1 MNPFRNIYLTQSINN
16 HLPVIIYISK
26 NQFFIFNFLNQQ
38 KITKMTKSK
47 LNLMAFMLS
56 FSVATFVSSE
66 KAFAQQKANQ
76 SAELSIEYE
85 KYELDN
91 GLNIVLHQDKS
102 DPIVSV
108 AIQYGVGSN
117 REKKGRTGF
126 AHLFEHM
133 LFQESENVP
142 QDQFF
147 KKIQDAGGTLNGG
160 TWKDGTV
167 YYEVV
172 PKNALEM
179 VMWLESDRMGY
190 LINTVTETAF
200 ANQQEVVQNEKR
212 QRVDNNPYGH
222 TGWVIDKNL
231 YPDGH
236 PYSWQVI
243 GELEDLQNATV
254 ADVKEF
260 YDKFYGPNNATLVI
274 AGDFEKSEAKKLVEK
289 YFGEIKKRQ
298 EVAPLA
304 IQTVS
309 LSKTKRFYHEDNFAK
324 APQLNMVWPVAE
336 QFSKDAYALD
346 FLGEILSDGK
356 KAPLYKV
363 LVEEKELA
371 SQPRAY
377 NNPSQIAGK
386 FQISVT
392 ANADVDLDNVEAGIK
407 EAFVLFEK
415 EGVTDR
421 DIERIKAGQETDFY
435 NGISSVLGKS
445 FQLANYDVF
454 TGNPGFIEKDIQ
466 NIRAVT
472 KEDVMRVYNKYIK
485 NKPFIL
491 TSFVPKGQLDL
502 IAENSEKAEVVE
514 EEITENVEST
524 VAEAKQEIQKTPSK
538 FDRSVQ
544 PKMGDT
550 PKLNIPNS
558 WKEKL
563 GNQLE
568 VYGLEQTELPLVN
581 FSIVIDG
588 GHLLDD
594 LSKNGVANLMTDI
607 LMEGTANKTPAELE
621 EEIDMLGASINMYT
635 GNESIVIRGNTLK
648 RNFDKTMALV
658 EEILLQPRWDEK
670 EFARIKTSTINGIKR
685 NEANPNVIANQ
696 VYNKILYGENHPFA
710 YPTSG
715 TVASVESIKIQDLKD
730 YYNNYFSPSVSRM
743 HIVGDVSKAEAL
755 KAAKGLAE
763 KWKAKEVTIPEFE
776 VNNDR
781 DKASLYFVDVPNAKQ
796 SVINIG
802 YIALPRT
809 SEDFFPVEVMNY
821 KLGGSFSGNVN
832 LILREEKGYTYGARS
847 RFSGS
852 KIPGTFTAS
861 SSVRT
866 NTTGE
871 SVGIFRDEIAKYK
884 EGISPEDLEFTKNA
898 LIKSNALRFETQWSL
913 LGMLQEMS
921 AYDLDPKYIEKEEE
935 IIGAMTLE
943 QHKQLAQKYL
953 DESKMAYLVVGDAAT
968 QLDQFREM
976 GFDEVKVLDK
986 QGNEVTLPINLE
998 SAEVK
1003 D

>member
-1 MNPFRNIYLTQSINN
+1 MTNIKFRPL
-16 HLPVIIYISK
+16 
-26 NQFFIFNFLNQQ
+26 
-38 KITKMTKSK
+38 
-47 LNLMAFMLS
+47 AFMLPL
-56 FSVATFVSSE
+56 VLLTFVSCDKLKGE
-66 KAFAQQKANQ
+66 ETNADVDPG
-76 SAELSIEYE
+76 LSIEFE

-91 GLNIVLHQDKS
+91 GLNVVLHQDSS

-160 TWKDGTV
+160 TWQDGTV

-190 LINTVTETAF
+190 LINTVTESAF

-222 TGWVIDKNL
+222 TSWVIDKNL

-254 ADVKEF
+254 EDVKEF

-274 AGDFEKSEAKKLVEK
+274 AGDFEKSETKELVEK

-298 EVAPLA
+298 EVAPLEV
-304 IQTVS
+304 QKVS
-309 LSKTKRFYHEDNFAK
+309 LDETKRLYHEDNFAT
-324 APQLNMVWPVAE
+324 APQLNMVWPAVE
-336 QFSKDAYALD
+336 QYTKDAYALD
-346 FLGEILSDGK
+346 FLGEVLSDGK
-356 KAPLYKV
+356 EAPLYEV
-363 LVEEKELA
+363 LVKQRELT
-371 SQPRAY
+371 SQPYAY
-377 NNPSQIAGK
+377 NNASQIAGK

-392 ANADVDLDNVEAGIK
+392 ANAGVDLDSVEAGIQ
-407 EAFVLFEK
+407 EAFALFEE
-415 EGVTDR
+415 EGVTER
-421 DIERIKAGQETDFY
+421 DIERIKAGLETDFY

-445 FQLANYDVF
+445 FQLAQYDVF
-454 TGNPGFIEKDIQ
+454 TGDPGYIEQDIE
-466 NIRAVT
+466 NIKAIT
-472 KEDVMRVYNKYIK
+472 KEDVQRVYETYIK
-485 NKPFIL
+485 GKPFVL
-491 TSFVPKGQLDL
+491 TSFVPKGEIEL
-502 IAENSEKAEVVE
+502 IAENSEKAAVVE
-514 EEITENVEST
+514 EEITENVQTE
-524 VAEAKQEIQKTPSK
+524 VVEAEQEIKKTPSK

-544 PKMGDT
+544 PEMGET
-550 PKLNIPNS
+550 PSLNVPSS
-558 WKEKL
+558 WTVEL
-563 GNQLE
+563 DNELE
-568 VYGLEQTELPLVN
+568 VYGIEQNELPLVN
-581 FSIVIDG
+581 FSLVLEG

-594 LSKNGVANLMTDI
+594 LNKNGVANLMTDI

-621 EEIDMLGASINMYT
+621 EAIDLLGANIYMYT
-635 GNESIVIRGNTLK
+635 TDESIVIRGNTLK
-648 RNFDKTMALV
+648 RNFDETMQLV
-658 EEILLQPRWDEK
+658 QEILLQPRWDEE
-670 EFARIKTSTINGIKR
+670 EFARIKTSTINSIQR
-685 NEANPNVIANQ
+685 NQANPNVIANQ

-710 YPTSG
+710 HPTSG
-715 TVASVESIKIQDLKD
+715 TVESVEALTIDDLKE
-730 YYNNYFSPSVSRM
+730 YYNKYFSPTVSTF
-743 HIVGDVSKAEAL
+743 HVVGAVSQSEAL
-755 KAAKGLAE
+755 ASLEGIESNWEAR
-763 KWKAKEVTIPEFE
+763 EVTIPEFE
-776 VNNDR
+776 VSNDR
-781 DKASLYFVDVPNAKQ
+781 EKASLYFVDVPNAKQ

-809 SEDFFPVEVMNY
+809 SEDYFPAEVMNY

-847 RFSGS
+847 GFSGS

-884 EGISPEDLEFTKNA
+884 EGITEEDLEFTKNA
-898 LIKSNALRFETQWSL
+898 LIKSNARRFETQGSL

-921 AYDLDPKYIEKEEE
+921 AYDLDPNYIEKEEE
-935 IIGAMTLE
+935 IVGAMTLE
-943 QHKQLAQKYL
+943 QHRELAQKYL

-968 QLDQFREM
+968 QFEQFKEM
-976 GFDEVKVLDK
+976 GFDEVKLLNK
-986 QGNEVTLPINLE
+986 QGEEVEL
-998 SAEVK
+998 SEVK
-1003 D
+1003 L